1 MAARAAR
8 AVSAGSAA
16 PTAPRRSAVVATLV
30 GNFLEFSDFLA
41 FGLFAIPIGR
51 AFFPATSPG
60 TSLLLSL
67 ATFGIGFLTRP
78 LGGLVLGAYADR
90 AGRRAGMMLSLVIMA
105 VGSGA
110 LAVVPPFARIGLA
123 APLVVVVAR
132 LLQGF
137 AAGGEFGSATSYLLE
152 TAPRGRE
159 ARATIWQSVTQ
170 TFATIAV
177 GTLAFALER
186 NLSAGALDAWGWR
199 IPFAIGILIA
209 PFGIYL
215 RRHLPETLDA
225 AEATR
230 TRGLVPREIWG
241 ALVVA
246 AGMICGPTVS
256 TYANSYMATYAQSV
270 LHTPAWVGSALV
282 IGGSAFIAVGA
293 YAGAWCGDRFGYK
306 RAMNGWRLV
315 YIVALLPGFAIMT
328 HRGATVAT
336 LLEAQSVLSLLFGFA
351 IGPIYVLMASA
362 FPRFERG
369 TGLALSYALSVAIFG
384 GTAQFVMQW
393 LIGRTGNPLV
403 PAYYMIVANCVTVAA
418 TIVIRP
424 AGSSRIAHDAG

>member
-8 AVSAGSAA
+8 AVSASSAVS
-16 PTAPRRSAVVATLV
+16 TAPLRSAVVATLV

-41 FGLFAIPIGR
+41 FALFAIPIGR

-110 LAVVPPFARIGLA
+110 LAVVPPFARIGLV

-209 PFGIYL
+209 PFGLYL
-215 RRHLPETLDA
+215 RRHLPETLDV
-225 AEATR
+225 EEGTR

-246 AGMICGPTVS
+246 AGMTCGPTVS
-256 TYANSYMATYAQSV
+256 T
-270 LHTPAWVGSALV
+270 
-282 IGGSAFIAVGA
+282 
-293 YAGAWCGDRFGYK
+293 
-306 RAMNGWRLV
+306 
-315 YIVALLPGFAIMT
+315 
-328 HRGATVAT
+328 
-336 LLEAQSVLSLLFGFA
+336 
-351 IGPIYVLMASA
+351 
-362 FPRFERG
+362 
-369 TGLALSYALSVAIFG
+369 
-384 GTAQFVMQW
+384 
-393 LIGRTGNPLV
+393 
-403 PAYYMIVANCVTVAA
+403 
-418 TIVIRP
+418 
-424 AGSSRIAHDAG
+424 